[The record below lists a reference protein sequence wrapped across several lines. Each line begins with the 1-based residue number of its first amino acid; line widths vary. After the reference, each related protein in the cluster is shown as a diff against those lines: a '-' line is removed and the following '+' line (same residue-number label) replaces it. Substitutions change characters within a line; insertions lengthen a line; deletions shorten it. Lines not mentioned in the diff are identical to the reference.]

1 MNVNDNDI
9 KEKCEKL
16 VEIYPSDIT
25 SSLTTELILM
35 RISMAHELK
44 EIHTA
49 RELADLLFI
58 KNNELLSTFPN
69 VSTLL
74 KIFLTLPV
82 TSASAERSFSK
93 LKIIKNFLRTSMGQ
107 ERLRGLAVL
116 NIEAERASQ
125 IDFESVIKQFAK
137 KKSRRTTF

>member
-1 MNVNDNDI
+1 
-9 KEKCEKL
+9 
-16 VEIYPSDIT
+16 
-25 SSLTTELILM
+25 
-35 RISMAHELK
+35 MAHELK

-125 IDFESVIKQFAK
+125 IDFEFVIKQFAK